1 MSGKVDGVRI
11 PKSVFYMSRV
21 MQNDQPDLH
30 IIGHWTYPANTTK
43 TIYVAATHCDQVEL
57 FLNGKSL
64 GVKKET

>member
-21 MQNDQPDLH
+21 MQNEQPDLH